1 MIEVVVISGKGGT
14 GKTTVVASLA
24 ALARNAVLA
33 DCDVDAP
40 DLHLLLKPEVL
51 ENIPYEGS
59 EKAEIDPRR
68 CTGCG
73 ACVSACRF
81 DAVEKTSKGF
91 RSDPLSC
98 EGCGACAFV
107 CPAGAIQLKR
117 HLSGWI
123 HVSRSRYGPFVYGE
137 LRPGEEASGKLV
149 TQVKMRAREIGRRES
164 ADLLLVDGAPGIG
177 CPVIA
182 SLSGAHV
189 ALVVTEPS
197 RSALHDL
204 ERVVAVARHFQAN
217 VYLAINKVDLAPD
230 LTESVEAY
238 ARQKGIPVLGW
249 IPYDEAVV
257 KAMVSG
263 APVVSWSSGA
273 AADAL
278 QLLWKRLSARLTP
291 PSAGRDT
298 GDTPQGP
305 VLEGREDR

>member
-1 MIEVVVISGKGGT
+1 MIELVVVSGKGGT
-14 GKTTVVASLA
+14 GKTTVLASLA
-24 ALARNAVLA
+24 ALAHGAVVA
-33 DCDVDAP
+33 DCDVDAA

-51 ENIPYEGS
+51 KDVPYQGS
-59 EKAEIDPRR
+59 EKAEIEPSL

-73 ACVSACRF
+73 LCRSVCRF
-81 DAVEKTSKGF
+81 NAVERSGKVF
-91 RSDPLSC
+91 RVDPLSC

-149 TQVKMRAREIGRRES
+149 TQVKMQAREIGRRES

-182 SLSGAHV
+182 SLSGAHA

-204 ERVVAVARHFQAN
+204 ERVVAVARQFRAQPF
-217 VYLAINKVDLAPD
+217 LAINKADLAPD
-230 LTESVEAY
+230 LTRTIESHAHHE
-238 ARQKGIPVLGW
+238 GIPLLAR
-249 IPYDEAVV
+249 IPYDEGVV
-257 KAMVSG
+257 EAMVNG
-263 APVVSWSSGA
+263 TPIVTYGDRPAVE
-273 AADAL
+273 AL
-278 QLLWKRLSARLTP
+278 RLLWAHFSAWFP
-291 PSAGRDT
+291 PKAAEEARDL
-298 GDTPQGP
+298 PPKP
-305 VLEGREDR
+305 VLEDG

>member
-51 ENIPYEGS
+51 ENIPYAGS

-73 ACVSACRF
+73 ACVPACRF
-81 DAVEKTSKGF
+81 DAVEKTSNGF

-204 ERVVAVARHFQAN
+204 ERVVAVARQFRAQPF
-217 VYLAINKVDLAPD
+217 LAINKADLAPD
-230 LTESVEAY
+230 LTRTIESHAHHE
-238 ARQKGIPVLGW
+238 GIPLLAR
-249 IPYDEAVV
+249 IPYDEGVV
-257 KAMVSG
+257 EAMANG
-263 APVVSWSSGA
+263 APIVTYGDGPAVE
-273 AADAL
+273 AL
-278 QLLWKRLSARLTP
+278 KLLWANFSARFP
-291 PSAGRDT
+291 PKAAEEARDL
-298 GDTPQGP
+298 PPKP
-305 VLEGREDR
+305 VLEDG